1 MMQNLSTTAKAIAAA
16 VGMVVFIASLY
27 GGYWVGKYAAYQL
40 FYQEHVRATVREM
53 VRADALKE
61 SL

>member
-1 MMQNLSTTAKAIAAA
+1 MLNRLPLPAKVIAAG
-16 VGMVVFIASLY
+16 VGMVALTAVLY

-53 VRADALKE
+53 VRADALQE
-61 SL
+61 SP